1 MNFDE
6 LILTD
11 DICTH
16 YHVEHTFI
24 HALHESGIIH
34 LTTVE
39 RKEYLPV
46 EKIGEFEK
54 MRRLYYEMDINLEGL
69 EAIQNLLQKL
79 KDLQN
84 VNRGLKNKLH
94 LYE

>member
-1 MNFDE
+1 MNFE
-6 LILTD
+6 NLILTD

-16 YHVEHTFI
+16 YHVEHRFI
-24 HALHESGIIH
+24 HALSESGIIQ
-34 LTTVE
+34 LEIVE

-46 EKIGEFEK
+46 KHISEFEK

-69 EAIQNLLQKL
+69 EAIQSLLEKVQR
-79 KDLQN
+79 LQ
-84 VNRGLKNKLH
+84 RDKQELKNRLR

>member
-1 MNFDE
+1 MKFDK

-24 HALHESGIIH
+24 RALHESGIIH

-39 RKEYLPV
+39 RREYLPV

-69 EAIQNLLQKL
+69 EAIQNLLEKVQ
-79 KDLQN
+79 DLQQEKQ
-84 VNRGLKNKLH
+84 RLKNRLR